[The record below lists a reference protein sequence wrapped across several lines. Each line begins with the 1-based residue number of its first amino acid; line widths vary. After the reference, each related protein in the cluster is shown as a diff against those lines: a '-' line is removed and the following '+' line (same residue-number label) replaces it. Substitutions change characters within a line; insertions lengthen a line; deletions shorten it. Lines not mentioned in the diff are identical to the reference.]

1 MTHVTQRNVVPIA
14 PMQALFITAL
24 LAVSGSSER
33 TRSAATALFERG
45 AISATWAFL
54 GRHSDAHISWLRLV
68 SITYEATHRFLDA
81 WPASGALTI
90 ESMMITLEACTN
102 AAASRIPAAERS
114 TFVHRPLGV
123 LTLLSHEERL
133 LLLQCV
139 RGSLTPTHLCVL
151 HATVER
157 ERADTPSVHSPRR
170 EVLTGIEQL
179 ELLLLGACRY
189 TLGVPEEIARGR
201 LAA

>member
-1 MTHVTQRNVVPIA
+1 
-14 PMQALFITAL
+14 MQALFITAL

-33 TRSAATALFERG
+33 TRRAATALFERG

-54 GRHSDAHISWLRLV
+54 GRHSDPRVSWLRLV
-68 SITYEATHRFLDA
+68 SITYEATLRFLDA

-90 ESMMITLEACTN
+90 ESMMVTLEACTN
-102 AAASRIPAAERS
+102 AAASRIPAAVRS
-114 TFVHRPLGV
+114 TSIHRPLGV
-123 LTLLSHEERL
+123 LTLLSYQERL
-133 LLLQCV
+133 QLLQCV
-139 RGSLTPTHLCVL
+139 QGALTPTHQCVL

-157 ERADTPSVHSPRR
+157 ECAGTPTVHSPGH
-170 EVLTGIEQL
+170 EVVTGIEQL

-189 TLGVPEEIARGR
+189 TLGAPEEVARGR